1 MNWDYEIVSEQVVL
15 DLSYRTVKDILEKDV
30 KVNGFR
36 NAMIKASKNMDV
48 AVNHLRECNAS
59 NYLDKCDE
67 AYRIILST
75 YSAMSHVVLKY
86 AHSEIR
92 NDREDKTMENVTFDY
107 KFYSIPKRFFK
118 EDMFRDMTNAAKVLY
133 GILLDRKCLSDSNG
147 DAWRDEYGITYIIF
161 TIEEIMN
168 LMNLGN
174 KKVNKMLKELEEHG
188 LIYRRHQGLGRPNK
202 IYVYDLLKAD
212 NSNWLPK
219 QIIFG
224 KGSSN
229 EKEVL

>member
-1 MNWDYEIVSEQVVL
+1 M
-15 DLSYRTVKDILEKDV
+15 
-30 KVNGFR
+30 
-36 NAMIKASKNMDV
+36 
-48 AVNHLRECNAS
+48 
-59 NYLDKCDE
+59 
-67 AYRIILST
+67 
-75 YSAMSHVVLKY
+75 
-86 AHSEIR
+86 
-92 NDREDKTMENVTFDY
+92 
-107 KFYSIPKRFFK
+107 
-118 EDMFRDMTNAAKVLY
+118 
-133 GILLDRKCLSDSNG
+133 
-147 DAWRDEYGITYIIF
+147 AWRDEYGITYIIF

-174 KKVNKMLKELEEHG
+174 KKVNKMLKEHG

-202 IYVYDLLKAD
+202 IYVKELLKAD